1 MNLETFGEELRRHR
15 EQKQLSLTAISQTTR
30 ISEKMLEAIEAGKFS
45 VLPQAYVRAFLRS
58 YAQTVDLNPDDVLR
72 RYDAVNQEIRSAA
85 EEWVNR
91 SKPRTLRAEQTPIET
106 SASSSRISLSS
117 VIAAIVILASVAVV
131 IFFANREST
140 IPSQEP
146 LSKVPFDKAVR
157 ESEAVVAQPE
167 PTPVEPPVAQRVTQ
181 QPTADSLR
189 LEITT
194 SDTVWVAITIDN
206 VRKGQYLLPPG
217 RNRSWAAKEQ
227 FVISMGNAGGATF
240 RLNGGNLGVLG
251 KRGAIVRNVLITQ
264 SGIQQ
269 TP

>member
-15 EQKQLSLTAISQTTR
+15 EQKQLSLAAISQSTR

-45 VLPQAYVRAFLRS
+45 ILPQAYVRAFLRS
-58 YAQTVDLNPDDVLR
+58 YAQSVDLNPDEVLR

-91 SKPRTLRAEQTPIET
+91 SKPRTLRAEQTPVDT
-106 SASSSRISLSS
+106 SASSTHISFSS
-117 VIAAIVILASVAVV
+117 VIAAIVILASVATV
-131 IFFANREST
+131 IYFANRQSA

-146 LSKVPFDKAVR
+146 LSKVPFDKAVH

-167 PTPVEPPVAQRVTQ
+167 QTAESQVP
-181 QPTADSLR
+181 QPERMRPSADSLR

-194 SDTVWVAITIDN
+194 TDTVWVAITIDN
-206 VRKGQYLLPPG
+206 VRKGQYLFPPG
-217 RNRSWAAKEQ
+217 RNRTWAAKDQ
-227 FVISMGNAGGATF
+227 FLISMGNAGGATF
-240 RLNGGNLGVLG
+240 RLNGGNLGSLG
-251 KRGAIVRNVLITQ
+251 KRGVIVRNVLITQ

-269 TP
+269 TQ

>member
-15 EQKQLSLTAISQTTR
+15 EQKQLSLTAISQATR
-30 ISEKMLEAIEAGKFS
+30 ISEKMLAAIEAGKFS

-58 YAQTVDLNPDDVLR
+58 YAQTVDLHPEEVLR
-72 RYDAVNQEIRSAA
+72 RYDAINQEIRSAA
-85 EEWVNR
+85 EEWINR
-91 SKPRTLRAEQTPIET
+91 SKPRPQRVEQIPLET
-106 SASSSRISLSS
+106 SASSRISLSS
-117 VIAAIVILASVAVV
+117 VIAAIVILASVATIVY
-131 IFFANREST
+131 FANRESA

-157 ESEAVVAQPE
+157 ESEAVVTQPE
-167 PTPVEPPVAQRVTQ
+167 QPAPELQAPPRATQ
-181 QPTADSLR
+181 QLAPDSLR

-206 VRKGQYLLPPG
+206 IRKGQYLFPPG
-217 RNRSWAAKEQ
+217 RNRTWAAKEQ
-227 FVISMGNAGGATF
+227 FVLSMGNAGGATF
-240 RLNGGNLGVLG
+240 RLNGGNLGALG
-251 KRGAIVRNVLITQ
+251 KRGSIVRNVLITQ